1 MNQNNKIDH
10 TKTTVVTLLLALLA
24 GLVIGI
30 ALGIQIYLVP
40 ATKLGFWQA
49 NVDATSLSI
58 LAIRHQI
65 QGSTKLRTIVE
76 MGNTGATAIT
86 CNCTLYYKDSS
97 SEHIATY
104 TFNITINAG
113 QTTSQSFII
122 TPIDVSE
129 FVGTDLSVF
138 EY

>member
-1 MNQNNKIDH
+1 MKQNSKIDH
-10 TKTTVVTLLLALLA
+10 TKTVATTFLLALLT
-24 GLVIGI
+24 GLIVGI
-30 ALGIQIYLVP
+30 ALGIQIYLMP

-58 LAIRHQI
+58 LAVRHQI
-65 QGSTKLRTIVE
+65 QGSTKLRTTVE

-97 SEHIATY
+97 GEHVATY
-104 TFNITINAG
+104 SFNITINAG
-113 QTTSQSFII
+113 QKISQSFIV

-129 FVGTDLSVF
+129 FVGTDISVF